1 MKPQPMRLGD
11 LSVGFVH
18 SLADAVRSHGL
29 DPQPLLEQYGLDTA
43 RLAEAG
49 ARLSIPRYMRLGHAA
64 IQLTGD
70 PALGLRMGQLS
81 RLSQAG
87 LAGVTAAQAPTV
99 REAARCLTRFE
110 ALYGSNYRGQ
120 SSFHEDADGAW
131 LRFYSISPYNAYNRF
146 VVDSILAG
154 WLQQLGSLGL
164 PVKAERIEIEFAQ
177 TDYRDRYNSLGDCPI
192 QFGAE
197 HNQLRLS
204 QATLAQRNVEHCPS
218 TWRHLLQ
225 LCERELEQLTRTR
238 SLRERITQLL
248 GPLLNGGREPD
259 LEEVAAR
266 LKLPTWTLRRK
277 LAEEGT
283 QFRAILND
291 TRRDLAMTYIRDTEL
306 AFGEIAYLL
315 GFASAEAFQRA
326 FKRWS
331 GQTPGNFV
339 AATGSPPEKT
349 PPALQLGGV
358 FCGFQR
364 VQFESLEFQQFFL
377 VIVHGGLLVCG
388 V

>member
-1 MKPQPMRLGD
+1 MTAPRVRLGD

-18 SLADAVRSHGL
+18 GLAGAIRDLGH
-29 DPQPLLEQYGLDTA
+29 DPQPLLDQFGLDPA
-43 RLAEAG
+43 RLAEVG

-64 IQLTGD
+64 IQLTGT
-70 PALGLRMGQLS
+70 PALGLRMGRSS

-99 REAARCLTRFE
+99 REAARTLIRFE
-110 ALYGSNYRGQ
+110 PLYGSNYRGQ
-120 SSFHEDADGAW
+120 SSFHEDNEGAW
-131 LRFYSISPYNAYNRF
+131 LRFYSISPYNDYNRF

-154 WLQQLGSLGL
+154 WLHQLSTLAGTEVL
-164 PVKAERIEIEFAQ
+164 AEKVEIEFDAPA
-177 TDYRDRYNSLGDCPI
+177 YAHEY
-192 QFGAE
+192 GALSE
-197 HNQLRLS
+197 EPVSFEAGVNQLRLS
-204 QATLAQRNVEHCPS
+204 QRVLGLRNPDHVPG
-218 TWRHLLQ
+218 TWQHLLH

-283 QFRAILND
+283 RFRTILND

-326 FKRWS
+326 FKRWN
-331 GQTPGNFV
+331 GQTPGEFRR
-339 AATGSPPEKT
+339 S
-349 PPALQLGGV
+349 
-358 FCGFQR
+358 QR
-364 VQFESLEFQQFFL
+364 HSA
-377 VIVHGGLLVCG
+377 
-388 V
+388 

>member
-1 MKPQPMRLGD
+1 MRLGD

-18 SLADAVRSHGL
+18 SLADAVRSHGQ
-29 DPQPLLEQYGLDTA
+29 DPVPLLEHYGLDSA

-49 ARLSIPRYMRLGHAA
+49 ARLSIPRYMRLGHGA

-70 PALGLRMGQLS
+70 PALGLRMGRLS

-120 SSFHEDADGAW
+120 SSFCEDADGAW

-146 VVDSILAG
+146 VVDSIISG
-154 WLQQLGSLGL
+154 WLQQLSNLAGQALH
-164 PVKAERIEIEFAQ
+164 AQRIDIEFQ
-177 TDYRDRYNSLGDCPI
+177 QPDYHEAYALLGPATVH
-192 QFGAE
+192 FGAE
-197 HNQLRLS
+197 RNQLRLD
-204 QATLAQRNVEHCPS
+204 QASLALRNPEHCPS
-218 TWRHLLQ
+218 TWRHLLL

-238 SLRERITQLL
+238 SLRERIIQLL

-326 FKRWS
+326 FKRWN
-331 GQTPGNFV
+331 GQTPGEFRR
-339 AATGSPPEKT
+339 SH
-349 PPALQLGGV
+349 
-358 FCGFQR
+358 R
-364 VQFESLEFQQFFL
+364 QF
-377 VIVHGGLLVCG
+377 G
-388 V
+388 

>member
-1 MKPQPMRLGD
+1 MMNPPRVRLGD

-18 SLADAVRSHGL
+18 SLADAVRSYGQNP
-29 DPQPLLEQYGLDTA
+29 DPLFEQYGLDPA
-43 RLAEAG
+43 RLAEPG

-64 IQLTGD
+64 IQLTGE
-70 PALGLRMGQLS
+70 PGLGLRMGQLS

-99 REAARCLTRFE
+99 REAARCLIRFE

-120 SSFHEDADGAW
+120 SSFHEDAQGAW

-146 VVDSILAG
+146 VVDSIIAGWVQQLSKLAG
-154 WLQQLGSLGL
+154 CSL
-164 PVKAERIEIEFAQ
+164 KADKIEIEFS
-177 TDYRDRYNSLGDCPI
+177 TPDYADLYSDLSDSPVT
-192 QFGAE
+192 FGAE
-197 HNQLRLS
+197 INQLRLS
-204 QATLAQRNVEHCPS
+204 QASLGLRNPDHCPS
-218 TWRHLLQ
+218 TWRHLLL
-225 LCERELEQLTRTR
+225 LCEKELEQLTRTR

-277 LAEEGT
+277 LTEEGT
-283 QFRAILND
+283 QYRAILND

-326 FKRWS
+326 FKRWN
-331 GQTPGNFV
+331 GQTPGEFRR
-339 AATGSPPEKT
+339 S
-349 PPALQLGGV
+349 
-358 FCGFQR
+358 QR
-364 VQFESLEFQQFFL
+364 QA
-377 VIVHGGLLVCG
+377 G
-388 V
+388 

>member
-1 MKPQPMRLGD
+1 MRLGD
-11 LSVGFVH
+11 LSVGFVQQ
-18 SLADAVRSHGL
+18 LADAVRSCGH
-29 DPQPLLEQYGLDTA
+29 DPLPLLDQYGLDA
-43 RLAEAG
+43 
-49 ARLSIPRYMRLGHAA
+49 ARLSQPMARLSLPRYMRLGHAA
-64 IQLTGD
+64 IGLTGE

-99 REAARCLTRFE
+99 REAARTLIRFE

-120 SSFHEDADGAW
+120 SSLHEDAQGAW

-146 VVDSILAG
+146 VVDSIISG
-154 WLQQLGSLGL
+154 WLQQLSAVADCPLTS
-164 PVKAERIEIEFAQ
+164 EQIEIEFSEP
-177 TDYRDRYNSLGDCPI
+177 DY
-192 QFGAE
+192 AE
-197 HNQLRLS
+197 QYSVLSHNPVRFRADTNQLRLNH
-204 QATLAQRNVEHCPS
+204 ATLDLRNPQHCPS
-218 TWRHLLQ
+218 TWAYLLQ

-326 FKRWS
+326 FKRWNAE
-331 GQTPGNFV
+331 TPGEFRRR
-339 AATGSPPEKT
+339 
-349 PPALQLGGV
+349 
-358 FCGFQR
+358 QR
-364 VQFESLEFQQFFL
+364 QSA
-377 VIVHGGLLVCG
+377 
-388 V
+388 

>member
-1 MKPQPMRLGD
+1 VSAPRVRLGD

-18 SLADAVRSHGL
+18 SLADAVRNLGYE
-29 DPQPLLEQYGLDTA
+29 PQPLLDQYGLDAA

-64 IQLTGD
+64 IQLTGAPD
-70 PALGLRMGQLS
+70 LGLRMGLSS

-99 REAARCLTRFE
+99 REAARTLIRFE

-120 SSFHEDADGAW
+120 SSFHEDQTGAW
-131 LRFYSISPYNAYNRF
+131 LRFYSISPYNDYNRF

-154 WLQQLGSLGL
+154 WLHQLSTLAGTR
-164 PVKAERIEIEFAQ
+164 VTAERVEIEFDAPAY
-177 TDYRDRYNSLGDCPI
+177 TSEYAMLSEYPASFAAGI
-192 QFGAE
+192 
-197 HNQLRLS
+197 NQLRLS
-204 QATLAQRNVEHCPS
+204 QHTLGLRNPDHVPS

-259 LEEVAAR
+259 LAEVAAR

-283 QFRAILND
+283 RFRAVLND

-326 FKRWS
+326 FKRWN
-331 GQTPGNFV
+331 GQTPG
-339 AATGSPPEKT
+339 
-349 PPALQLGGV
+349 
-358 FCGFQR
+358 
-364 VQFESLEFQQFFL
+364 EFRRSQHHS
-377 VIVHGGLLVCG
+377 V
-388 V
+388 

>member
-1 MKPQPMRLGD
+1 MKPAPMRLGD

-18 SLADAVRSHGL
+18 TLADAILSHGL
-29 DPQPLLEQYGLDTA
+29 DPQPLLLQYGLDPA
-43 RLAEAG
+43 RLGAAG

-70 PALGLRMGQLS
+70 PGLGLRMGQLS

-99 REAARCLTRFE
+99 REAARTLTRFE

-120 SSFHEDADGAW
+120 SSFHEDAEGAW

-146 VVDSILAG
+146 VVDSIIAG
-154 WLQQLGSLGL
+154 WLRQLSSLSGQ
-164 PVKAERIEIEFAQ
+164 PIQAERIEIEFAAP
-177 TDYRDRYNSLGDCPI
+177 DYSERYSMLGDSPI
-192 QFGAE
+192 QFDAE
-197 HNQLRLS
+197 SNQLRLS
-204 QATLAQRNVEHCPS
+204 QNTLALRNPEHCPS
-218 TWRHLLQ
+218 TWQWLLQ

-238 SLRERITQLL
+238 SLRERITRLL
-248 GPLLNGGREPD
+248 GPMLNGGREPD

-283 QFRAILND
+283 QFREILND

-315 GFASAEAFQRA
+315 GFASAQAFQRA
-326 FKRWS
+326 FKRWNS
-331 GQTPGNFV
+331 QTPGEFRR
-339 AATGSPPEKT
+339 S
-349 PPALQLGGV
+349 
-358 FCGFQR
+358 QR
-364 VQFESLEFQQFFL
+364 HST
-377 VIVHGGLLVCG
+377 
-388 V
+388 

>member
-1 MKPQPMRLGD
+1 MKPLPMRLGD

-18 SLADAVRSHGL
+18 SLADAVRSHDL
-29 DPQPLLEQYGLDTA
+29 DPLPLLEQYGLDTA

-70 PALGLRMGQLS
+70 PALGLRMGSHS
-81 RLSQAG
+81 RLNHAG
-87 LAGVTAAQAPTV
+87 LAGITAAQAPTV
-99 REAARCLTRFE
+99 REAARCLIRFE

-120 SSFHEDADGAW
+120 SSFHEDANGAW

-146 VVDSILAG
+146 VVDSIIAG
-154 WLQQLGSLGL
+154 WLQQLSSVGGEKLR
-164 PVKAERIEIEFAQ
+164 AERIDIAFDAP
-177 TDYRDRYNSLGDCPI
+177 DYRDAYTVLGDCSL
-192 QFGAE
+192 QFSAE

-204 QATLAQRNVEHCPS
+204 LESLAQRNPQHCPS

-326 FKRWS
+326 FKRWN
-331 GQTPGNFV
+331 GQTPG
-339 AATGSPPEKT
+339 
-349 PPALQLGGV
+349 
-358 FCGFQR
+358 
-364 VQFESLEFQQFFL
+364 EFRRGHRNS
-377 VIVHGGLLVCG
+377 V
-388 V
+388 

>member
-1 MKPQPMRLGD
+1 MKPLPMRLGD

-18 SLADAVRSHGL
+18 SLADAVRSHGA
-29 DPQPLLEQYGLDTA
+29 DPQPLLDQYGLDAA
-43 RLAEAG
+43 RLGEAG
-49 ARLSIPRYMRLGHAA
+49 ARLSIPRYMRLGHGA
-64 IQLTGD
+64 IQLTAD

-99 REAARCLTRFE
+99 REAARCLIRFE

-120 SSFHEDADGAW
+120 SSFHEDATGAW

-146 VVDSILAG
+146 VVDSIIAG
-154 WLQQLGSLGL
+154 WLQQLSSVSPAPLR
-164 PVKAERIEIEFAQ
+164 ADRIEIEFEEPQ
-177 TDYRDRYNSLGDCPI
+177 YRDAYNVFDCPI

-204 QATLAQRNVEHCPS
+204 LASLAQRNPQHCPS
-218 TWRHLLQ
+218 TWKHLLQ
-225 LCERELEQLTRTR
+225 LCERELERLTRTR

-326 FKRWS
+326 FKRWN
-331 GQTPGNFV
+331 GQTPGEYRRSHRQS
-339 AATGSPPEKT
+339 A
-349 PPALQLGGV
+349 
-358 FCGFQR
+358 
-364 VQFESLEFQQFFL
+364 
-377 VIVHGGLLVCG
+377 
-388 V
+388 

>member
-1 MKPQPMRLGD
+1 MRLGD
-11 LSVGFVH
+11 LSVGFVQQ
-18 SLADAVRSHGL
+18 LADAVRSCGH
-29 DPQPLLEQYGLDTA
+29 DPLPLLDQYGLDPA
-43 RLAEAG
+43 RLSQPM

-64 IQLTGD
+64 IALTGD

-99 REAARCLTRFE
+99 REAARTLIRFE

-120 SSFHEDADGAW
+120 SSLHEDAQGAW

-146 VVDSILAG
+146 VVDSIISG
-154 WLQQLGSLGL
+154 WLHQLSAVADRPLTC
-164 PVKAERIEIEFAQ
+164 EHIEIEFSEPE
-177 TDYRDRYNSLGDCPI
+177 Y
-192 QFGAE
+192 AE
-197 HNQLRLS
+197 QYSVLSHNPVRFRADTNQLRLNH
-204 QATLAQRNVEHCPS
+204 ATLDRRNPQHCPS
-218 TWRHLLQ
+218 TWAYLLQ

-259 LEEVAAR
+259 LEEVAVR

-277 LAEEGT
+277 LTEEGT
-283 QFRAILND
+283 RFRAILND

-326 FKRWS
+326 FKRWNAE
-331 GQTPGNFV
+331 TPGEFRRR
-339 AATGSPPEKT
+339 
-349 PPALQLGGV
+349 
-358 FCGFQR
+358 QR
-364 VQFESLEFQQFFL
+364 QSA
-377 VIVHGGLLVCG
+377 
-388 V
+388 